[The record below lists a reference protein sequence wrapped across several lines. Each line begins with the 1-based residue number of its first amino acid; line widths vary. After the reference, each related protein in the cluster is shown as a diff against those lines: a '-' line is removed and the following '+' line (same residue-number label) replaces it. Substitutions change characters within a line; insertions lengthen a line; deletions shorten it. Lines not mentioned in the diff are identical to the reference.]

1 MGSLHEVKY
10 TWTID
15 ELFMVL
21 DYLDLK
27 EAAEEEAL
35 RGVNK

>member
-27 EAAEEEAL
+27 DEAEQKAL
-35 RGVNK
+35 EGLNK